1 MRSFR
6 KLSLLLVFT
15 CISLLAVS
23 QSVSVSGKVTDS
35 KGEGVPGIN
44 VIVKGSSKGT
54 ATGNDGTFTI
64 NAPANSTLVFSGVGF
79 AQQEVSL
86 NGRTEINVQLAAS
99 QNELNEVVVTALGIN
114 RQAKSLVYA
123 TQTIKP
129 GELTGVRD
137 ANNVLGSLQGKIANA
152 VITQGSGGVG
162 SGARIVLRGNRSIQ
176 GTNNALIVVDGV
188 PIDNS
193 TYSTA
198 GSDFGSV
205 QGSDGASNINPDDI
219 ESVTVLRGASAA
231 ALYGSQAGN
240 GVIVITTKKG
250 SKDRIS
256 VSLNS
261 GAVLESAFALPK
273 VQNSYGQGS
282 LGEFRDSL
290 LTADSWGPK
299 MTGQPWVNYLGQPTT
314 YSPQP
319 DNIKNFFRTAQSFNN
334 SISVSGGNDKSQTY
348 LSYTNNSNEGIVPGN
363 SLLRHTVTLHV
374 TNQISKRF
382 STDAKVTYLV
392 QDIKNRPRTGEENSP
407 TIDIYNI
414 PRNVSTAEAEQYQYI
429 SNVGVPTP
437 TPYPSTLTSIYQNPY
452 WLIHNTAI
460 NESRNRVMG
469 FLSAKYQIVPW
480 LSFTGRA
487 NLDRTFNK
495 LTTQY
500 AQGTLLWAHAGGY
513 YQQQTITT
521 TQKWFDGIFEGNNQ
535 IGLDFKVNYHAGLIF
550 QDVQSDQLTNTADG
564 LNVTNKFSLNY
575 ATNPNMYQ
583 YGDQVQTQAAFGQ
596 ASFSFK
602 DAVFLDASLRN
613 DWDSRLP
620 KPYSFQYYSLGASAV
635 LSDLMAM
642 PNGISFLKASINY
655 AEVGNGG
662 QFGLLN
668 STYGYSQ
675 GAGNGFLSR
684 SVVLP
689 FPTLK
694 PEIVKNLEAGIEARF
709 IDNRLGFTLTYYK
722 SNSSN
727 QLLSINLPT
736 PTGYSTQY
744 LNAGNIQNQGVEL
757 VLNANPVRSKD
768 INWDITLNFALNRNK
783 VVKLSDEIKTVYLS
797 GGYGRSATPIV
808 KEGGSYGDLLSL
820 KWLKDSKGNYE
831 VNTDGTPYT
840 SYISGDPQEY
850 IGNFNPRETMG
861 LTNTIRYKA
870 FSLRALIDGKIGG
883 VIVSG
888 TELNLAFSGIPKIT
902 EKYREG
908 GWSLGGVDVNGAP
921 VTKTITSQQFWQVAS
936 GKRYGVAEFFTYD
949 ATNFR
954 VRELS
959 LGYDIPLHSKVFV
972 KGARISAIARNV
984 FWIYRG
990 KSILDIPGLGKRKM
1004 DFDPDMSLGNGNF
1017 QGIEYGTL
1025 PATRTYGLNLQ
1036 LTF

>member
-44 VIVKGSSKGT
+44 VIVRGSSKGT

-86 NGRTEINVQLAAS
+86 NGRTRIDVQLAAS

-129 GELTGVRD
+129 AELTGVRD
-137 ANNVLGSLQGKIANA
+137 ANNVLGSLQGKVANA

-162 SGARIVLRGNRSIQ
+162 SGARIILRGNRSIQ
-176 GTNNALIVVDGV
+176 GNNNALIVVDGV

-261 GAVLESAFALPK
+261 GAVFESAFSLPK
-273 VQNSYGQGS
+273 VQNSYGQGNS
-282 LGEFRDSL
+282 GAFVDSL
-290 LTADSWGPK
+290 TGDSWGPK

-319 DNIKNFFRTAQSFNN
+319 DNIKNFFRTAPSFNN

-348 LSYTNNSNEGIVPGN
+348 LSYTNNSNSGIVPGN
-363 SLLRHTVTLHV
+363 SLLRHTATLRL
-374 TNQISKRF
+374 TNQISKKF
-382 STDAKVTYLV
+382 STDAKVTYII
-392 QDIKNRPRTGEENSP
+392 QDIYNRPRTGEENAP

-414 PRNVSTAEAEQYQYI
+414 PRNVSTAEAEQYQFI
-429 SNVGVPTP
+429 SNVGVPSP

-500 AQGTLLWAHAGGY
+500 AQGTLLWAHSGGY

-535 IGLDFKVNYHAGLIF
+535 ITRDFKVNYHAGIIF

-602 DAVFLDASLRN
+602 DAVFVDASLRN

-635 LSDLMAM
+635 LSDLMAL
-642 PNGISFLKASINY
+642 PNGLSFLKASINY

-668 STYGYSQ
+668 STYSYSQ

-684 SVVLP
+684 STTLP

-709 IDNRLGFTLTYYK
+709 MDNRLGFTLTYYK

-736 PTGYSTQY
+736 ATGYSTQY
-744 LNAGNIQNQGVEL
+744 INAGNIQNQGVEL
-757 VLNANPVRSKD
+757 VLNATPVRTKD

-783 VVKLSDEIKTVYLS
+783 VVKLSEDIKTVYLS
-797 GGYGRSATPIV
+797 GGYGRSATPVV
-808 KEGGSYGDLLSL
+808 KEGGSYGDMLSF
-820 KWLKDSKGNYE
+820 KWIKDSKGNYE
-831 VNTDGTPYT
+831 LNADGTPYT
-840 SYISGDPQEY
+840 TYLSGDPQEY
-850 IGNFNPRETMG
+850 IGNFNPKETMG

-870 FSLRALIDGKIGG
+870 FSLRALIDGRIGG

-888 TELNLAFSGIPKIT
+888 TELNLAFSGIPEIT

-908 GWSLGGVDVNGAP
+908 GWSLGGVDVNGVP
-921 VTKTITSQQFWQVAS
+921 VTKAITSQQFWQVAS